1 MLSDNPSFVDAEV
14 GGDESMMS
22 TAPAP
27 STKAKKSTRKASKK
41 LKTSNQKSH
50 STSTKDHTPL
60 DAYLEPED
68 DDFSVKVDQSPEPLP
83 ISKKRPS
90 DHVSKE
96 TKVNESEADAVVEPS
111 RKRLRTR
118 ARSSVISNQEQNTTI
133 VSQPEES
140 SAIDPEALSSKA
152 APTKGKKVT
161 KKRATS
167 RSQRTSA
174 LSNASKAS
182 LRVAGPNDVELDAAL
197 ELDLERPLTDD
208 EVDPSATTISVSKG
222 RRLTRAN
229 PGQKAPT
236 ASVAPTRRTTRA
248 STVTA
253 ADSEMNFNR
262 TNVDEGLV
270 DTNDPSPQV
279 TSSPGKALLKNR
291 ETKDG
296 IKTSK
301 QNQART
307 DIDASQHENA
317 VEPQTTSQL
326 CGEAS
331 EGETKPG
338 NTRTRQATRQKSKR
352 TTHGST
358 LPVAQGH
365 PVDRESLL
373 RDQTAVDDSGHE
385 TDAST
390 ATQSRRGKKKP
401 VTKGRKHVQR
411 SQPQNQNIEDV
422 VHPQDTKDLAT
433 DDMEAAQVE
442 EEVKL
447 PKTAANKK
455 GKKPAKSS
463 KKAIKPREGVKP
475 AAAKFTDGH
484 PPTIAS
490 PQDVRVSVASD
501 DHATPAGSPHSSDVE
516 NQPPSSMPSSAR
528 PPLTGF
534 SPPLSRSTRLPL
546 TASTPVRSPSK
557 NTFSKLHSTMP
568 WTALD
573 LEMIFSGSPA
583 EDKENLAF
591 ALGADADLCTLTSPE
606 KGMTVE
612 QWIQFNAQRGEEKL
626 RVECERLVS
635 KFEGEGMRALRTLE
649 GIECIE

>member
-1 MLSDNPSFVDAEV
+1 
-14 GGDESMMS
+14 MMS

-27 STKAKKSTRKASKK
+27 STKAKRSTRKASKRSK
-41 LKTSNQKSH
+41 SSDQKHH
-50 STSTKDHTPL
+50 STSTKDHTTM

-68 DDFSVKVDQSPEPLP
+68 DDFSVKVDQSPESLP
-83 ISKKRPS
+83 PSKKRPS

-96 TKVNESEADAVVEPS
+96 TEVNESEADAVVEPS

-118 ARSSVISNQEQNTTI
+118 ARSSVISNQEQSKTI
-133 VSQPEES
+133 MSPTEEA
-140 SAIDPEALSSKA
+140 SAIEAEALSSKA
-152 APTKGKKVT
+152 APMKGKKVT

-182 LRVAGPNDVELDAAL
+182 LRVAAANDVELDAAL

-208 EVDPSATTISVSKG
+208 EMDPSATTTSVPKS

-229 PGQKAPT
+229 PGRKVPT

-248 STVTA
+248 STMTG
-253 ADSEMNFNR
+253 ADSEMTFNR
-262 TNVDEGLV
+262 TNLDEGLV
-270 DTNDPSPQV
+270 ETNESSPKV
-279 TSSPGKALLKNR
+279 TSPSGEAFLKSR

-296 IKTSK
+296 IQTSK
-301 QNQART
+301 QNQAKT

-317 VEPQTTSQL
+317 VQSQTRTQL
-326 CGEAS
+326 YAEAS
-331 EGETKPG
+331 EEETKPS
-338 NTRTRQATRQKSKR
+338 NTRTRQAARKKSTR
-352 TTHGST
+352 TTQE
-358 LPVAQGH
+358 LAIPIRQER
-365 PVDRESLL
+365 PMDRESLL
-373 RDQTAVDDSGHE
+373 RDESAVDDSGHE

-390 ATQSRRGKKKP
+390 ATQSRKSKKRP
-401 VTKGRKHVQR
+401 ATKVKKNVQR
-411 SQPQNQNIEDV
+411 SQPRYQNIEDV
-422 VHPQDTKDLAT
+422 VRPQDTKDLAT
-433 DDMEAAQVE
+433 ADIGAAQVE
-442 EEVKL
+442 EEVDL
-447 PKTAANKK
+447 PKTAANNKS
-455 GKKPAKSS
+455 KKPAKPS
-463 KKAIKPREGVKP
+463 KKAIKQKEAVKP
-475 AAAKFTDGH
+475 ATTRATDSH
-484 PPTIAS
+484 PATKAS
-490 PQDVRVSVASD
+490 QQDVRVSVASD

-534 SPPLSRSTRLPL
+534 SPPLSRGTRLPL

-591 ALGADADLCTLTSPE
+591 AFGGDADGCNLTSPE
-606 KGMTVE
+606 KKMTVE

-626 RVECERLVS
+626 RVECERLVG

-649 GIECIE
+649 GIECTD